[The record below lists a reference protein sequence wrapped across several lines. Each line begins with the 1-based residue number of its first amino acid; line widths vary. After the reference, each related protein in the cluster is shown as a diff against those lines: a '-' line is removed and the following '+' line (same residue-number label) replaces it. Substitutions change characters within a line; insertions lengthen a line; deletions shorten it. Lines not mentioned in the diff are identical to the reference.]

1 MTHGAAS
8 FPTAPGHGLPP
19 VVDVEAGVARLMGN
33 RHIYLRALA
42 RFRVDYLDA
51 GTAIRTALEA
61 GDTALA
67 QRLAHTLKGAAGMI
81 EASALQA
88 AALALEEALRRGY
101 SGLDPLLAC
110 VDRALSSVLRELDG
124 MAPLVDEPAPPAAPV
139 GPDAALR
146 LRAMLDMG
154 DGAAVELVAAAR
166 AELAAELGEREYE
179 GLRAAVMMFD
189 YERALE
195 LLDRPGRTGK

>member
-1 MTHGAAS
+1 MTRGPAS
-8 FPTAPGHGLPP
+8 LPSVPGHGLAQ

-42 RFRVDYLDA
+42 RFRSDYRNA
-51 GTAIRTALEA
+51 GAAIRAALDA

-81 EASALQA
+81 EAGALQA
-88 AALALEEALRRGY
+88 AALALEGALCGAD
-101 SGLDPLLAC
+101 SELAPFLAC
-110 VDRALSSVLRELDG
+110 LDGALSDVLRELDG
-124 MAPLVDEPAPPAAPV
+124 MAPLAQEPAPPATPV
-139 GPDAALR
+139 EPDAARR
-146 LRAMLDMG
+146 LRAMLDIG

-166 AELAAELGEREYE
+166 TELVAELGEGEYE
-179 GLRAAVMMFD
+179 ELCAAVMMFD

-195 LLDRPGRTGK
+195 LLDRPKRTGK